1 MGLSSKKTT
10 TTSTNKPIYDK
21 QIMGAAN
28 DLSSA
33 YQGQKGAIQGV
44 SSDLI
49 DLSGDLLGR
58 FREGDPAI
66 TAAKGYITDTLSG
79 DPAQNPYLDQMIA
92 QSNDSV
98 RNQLQAKMGTR
109 GLTGSSDYYGLIG
122 KGLAQNETGLR
133 YSDYDREMQRRA
145 QAAGMA
151 PGVVAG
157 EYIPVAA
164 GMQAGQQ
171 GAMLPVQAALANAA
185 GTGGLL
191 GRYQNG
197 TQTTKQGSSF
207 MDVLG
212 MGLQAAS
219 LFSDARLKTDVRKVG
234 KTDGGAT
241 VYTYRY
247 GGEGPFHMGVVAQ
260 EIEASQPDAL
270 GPVVDGFK
278 TVRYEE
284 VR

>member
-1 MGLSSKKTT
+1 MGKKKTT

-191 GRYQNG
+191 GQYQTG
-197 TQTTKQGSSF
+197 KQTTKSGGGF
-207 MDVLG
+207 MDILG

-219 LFSDARLKTDVRKVG
+219 LFSDARLKHNVRRVG
-234 KTDGGAT
+234 MTEGGLT
-241 VYTYRY
+241 IYDYQYHGDDTTYR
-247 GGEGPFHMGVVAQ
+247 GVMAQ
-260 EIEASQPDAL
+260 EVAKVQPWAL
-270 GPVVDGFK
+270 GPMVDGYM
-278 TVRYEE
+278 TVNYGE